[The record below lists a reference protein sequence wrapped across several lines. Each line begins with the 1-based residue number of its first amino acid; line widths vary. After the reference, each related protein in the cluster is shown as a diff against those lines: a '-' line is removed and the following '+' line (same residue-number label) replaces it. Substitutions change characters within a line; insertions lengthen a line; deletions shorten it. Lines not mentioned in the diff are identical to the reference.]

1 MSRQRVGGSAHRW
14 PPVRPFALGKGEQAE
29 AKAPSL
35 AQRGLS
41 DGVLSSARS
50 FVREGEERAGV
61 SGLTNAWEGLLIGG
75 RLCDFLP
82 WKRGSRWRR
91 KRPLWRREGY
101 LTVFS
106 RLHDCSGEGKGGE
119 GCTFWPQGTAYSP
132 MLFSRCGP
140 LVSRGGRQSAG
151 CFPLVGGKRQEQFS
165 PCLAPPA
172 LLEAILP
179 AIQRVSWWG
188 EIPLSRGLPCAS
200 RCPPAPSFWG
210 GVFAAAALCPLRPER
225 CGRGKAPAVCGAVCG
240 LLPPALG
247 GGPHPFGAVL
257 RRFSKRVHRQ
267 IRGAISFR
275 GRDLEDEKEG

>member
-1 MSRQRVGGSAHRW
+1 MADCM
-14 PPVRPFALGKGEQAE
+14 PFCLGKGGAGGGE
-29 AKAPSL
+29 SI
-35 AQRGLS
+35 LS
-41 DGVLSSARS
+41 G
-50 FVREGEERAGV
+50 AGR
-61 SGLTNAWEGLLIGG
+61 TY
-75 RLCDFLP
+75 P
-82 WKRGSRWRR
+82 
-91 KRPLWRREGY
+91 
-101 LTVFS
+101 TVFS
-106 RLHDCSGEGKGGE
+106 RLRDCSGEGKGGE

-151 CFPLVGGKRQEQFS
+151 CFPLVGGKWQEQFS

-179 AIQRVSWWG
+179 AIQRVGRWG

-210 GVFAAAALCPLRPER
+210 GVFAAAAPCPLRPER

-247 GGPHPFGAVL
+247 GGPRPFEGGFAAIFQADSPADPGGNFFQGEGFGGRMKRKDRSAASRPNPRRWGQKNGPRPVGGGAV
-257 RRFSKRVHRQ
+257 
-267 IRGAISFR
+267 GAI
-275 GRDLEDEKEG
+275 